1 MILLI
6 ALAAGL
12 AAGVVLARWRGH
24 SYQPPE
30 LRVSWLAFL
39 AFLPQFILLYL
50 PYFRIRVSDQVSA
63 VCLLASLLI
72 FLGFAWVNRGL
83 PGMSILLIGL
93 ALNLTVMAA
102 NGGFMP
108 ISPQTAGQLVPE
120 GALLDFQSGD
130 RFGIKDI
137 YLPPLDTRFEWLADR
152 FLTPAWFSYRAA
164 FSLGDVFIAIGAFGL
179 LAWTGLP
186 EKNNRGISQ

>member
-30 LRVSWLAFL
+30 LRISWLAFL

-93 ALNLTVMAA
+93 ALNLMVMAA

-108 ISPQTAGQLVPE
+108 ISPHTAGQLVPD

-130 RFGIKDI
+130 RFGVKDI

>member
-30 LRVSWLAFL
+30 LRISWLAFL

-108 ISPQTAGQLVPE
+108 ISPQTASQLVPD

-130 RFGIKDI
+130 RFGVKDI

>member
-63 VCLLASLLI
+63 ACLLASLLI

-108 ISPQTAGQLVPE
+108 ISPQTASQLVPD

-130 RFGIKDI
+130 RFGVKDI
-137 YLPPLDTRFEWLADR
+137 YLPPLETRFEWLADR

>member
-30 LRVSWLAFL
+30 LRISWLAFL

-108 ISPQTAGQLVPE
+108 ISPQTAGQLVPD

-130 RFGIKDI
+130 RFGVKDI
-137 YLPPLDTRFEWLADR
+137 YLPPLETRFEWLADR

>member
-30 LRVSWLAFL
+30 LRISWLAFL

-72 FLGFAWVNRGL
+72 FLGFSWVNRGL

-108 ISPQTAGQLVPE
+108 ISPHTAGQLVPD

-130 RFGIKDI
+130 RFGVKDI
-137 YLPPLDTRFEWLADR
+137 YLPPLETRFEWLADR
-152 FLTPAWFSYRAA
+152 FLTPSWFSYRAA

>member
-108 ISPQTAGQLVPE
+108 ISPHTAGQLVPD

-130 RFGIKDI
+130 RFGVKDI

>member
-30 LRVSWLAFL
+30 LRISWLAFL

-72 FLGFAWVNRGL
+72 FLGFAWVNRSL

-108 ISPQTAGQLVPE
+108 ISPQTAGQLVPD

-130 RFGIKDI
+130 RFGVKDI

>member
-12 AAGVVLARWRGH
+12 AVGVVLARWRGH

-30 LRVSWLAFL
+30 LRASWLAFL
-39 AFLPQFILLYL
+39 AFLPQFVLLYL
-50 PYFRIRVSDQVSA
+50 PYFRVRVSDRGSA
-63 VCLLASLLI
+63 ACLLISLLV
-72 FLGFAWVNRGL
+72 FVGFAWVNRSL

-108 ISPQTAGQLVPE
+108 ISPQTAGQLVPD
-120 GALLDFQSGD
+120 GALLDFQFGD
-130 RFGIKDI
+130 RFGVKDI
-137 YLPPLDTRFEWLADR
+137 YLPLLETRFEWLADR

-164 FSLGDVFIAIGAFGL
+164 FSLGDIFIAIGAFGL
-179 LAWTGLP
+179 LAWTGQP
-186 EKNNRGISQ
+186 NKNK

>member
-12 AAGVVLARWRGH
+12 AAGVALACWRGH

-30 LRVSWLAFL
+30 LRFSWLAFL

-63 VCLLASLLI
+63 ACLLASLLI

-108 ISPQTAGQLVPE
+108 ISPQTAGQLVPD

-130 RFGIKDI
+130 RFGVKDI
-137 YLPPLDTRFEWLADR
+137 YLPPLETRFEWLADR

>member
-1 MILLI
+1 VILLI
-6 ALAAGL
+6 ALVAGL
-12 AAGVVLARWRGH
+12 AVGVALARWRGH

-30 LRVSWLAFL
+30 LRVGWLAFL

-72 FLGFAWVNRGL
+72 FLGFAWINRGL

-93 ALNLTVMAA
+93 VLNLTVMAA

>member
-24 SYQPPE
+24 SYQSPE
-30 LRVSWLAFL
+30 LRVIWLAFL

-63 VCLLASLLI
+63 ACLLASLLI

-108 ISPQTAGQLVPE
+108 ISPQTAGQLVPDD
-120 GALLDFQSGD
+120 ALLDFQSGD
-130 RFGIKDI
+130 RFGVKDI
-137 YLPPLDTRFEWLADR
+137 YLPPLETRFEWLADR

>member
-12 AAGVVLARWRGH
+12 AAGVVLARWRGQ

-30 LRVSWLAFL
+30 LRASWLAFL
-39 AFLPQFILLYL
+39 AFLPQLVLLYL
-50 PYFRIRVSDQVSA
+50 PNFRVRVSDRVSA
-63 VCLLASLLI
+63 ACLLISLLV
-72 FLGFAWVNRGL
+72 FVGFAWVNRGL

-108 ISPQTAGQLVPE
+108 ISPQTAGQLVPD

-130 RFGIKDI
+130 RFGVKDI
-137 YLPPLDTRFEWLADR
+137 YLPPLETRFEWLADR
-152 FLTPAWFSYRAA
+152 FLTPARFSYRAA

>member
-50 PYFRIRVSDQVSA
+50 PYFRIRVSDRVSA
-63 VCLLASLLI
+63 ACLLISLLV
-72 FLGFAWVNRGL
+72 FVGFAWVNRSL
-83 PGMSILLIGL
+83 PGMRILLIGL

-108 ISPQTAGQLVPE
+108 ISPQTAGQLVPD
-120 GALLDFQSGD
+120 GTLLDFQSGD
-130 RFGIKDI
+130 RFGVKDI
-137 YLPPLDTRFEWLADR
+137 YLPPLETRFEWLADR

>member
-30 LRVSWLAFL
+30 LRISWLAFL

-72 FLGFAWVNRGL
+72 FLGFAWVNRSL

-108 ISPQTAGQLVPE
+108 ISPQTAGQLVPD

-137 YLPPLDTRFEWLADR
+137 YLPPLETRFEWLADR

>member
-12 AAGVVLARWRGH
+12 AAGVALARWRGH

-108 ISPQTAGQLVPE
+108 ISPQTAGQLVPD

-130 RFGIKDI
+130 RFGVKDI
-137 YLPPLDTRFEWLADR
+137 YLPPLETRFEWLADR

>member
-1 MILLI
+1 VILLI

-12 AAGVVLARWRGH
+12 AAGVALARWRGH

-30 LRVSWLAFL
+30 LRFSWLAFL

-72 FLGFAWVNRGL
+72 FLGFAWVNRSL

-108 ISPQTAGQLVPE
+108 ISPQIAGQLVPD

-186 EKNNRGISQ
+186 EKNHRGISQ

>member
-30 LRVSWLAFL
+30 LRISWLAFL

-108 ISPQTAGQLVPE
+108 ISPHTAGQLVPD

-130 RFGIKDI
+130 RFGVKDI

>member
-30 LRVSWLAFL
+30 LRVSWLVFL
-39 AFLPQFILLYL
+39 AFLPQFVLLYL
-50 PYFRIRVSDQVSA
+50 PYFRVRVSDRGSA
-63 VCLLASLLI
+63 ACLLISLLV
-72 FLGFAWVNRGL
+72 FVGFAWVNRSL

-108 ISPQTAGQLVPE
+108 ISPQTAGQLVPD

-130 RFGIKDI
+130 RFGVKDI
-137 YLPPLDTRFEWLADR
+137 YLPLLETRFEWLADR

-179 LAWTGLP
+179 LAWTGQP
-186 EKNNRGISQ
+186 NKNK

>member
-30 LRVSWLAFL
+30 LRASWLAFL
-39 AFLPQFILLYL
+39 AFLPQLVLLYL
-50 PYFRIRVSDQVSA
+50 PNFRVRVSDRVSA
-63 VCLLASLLI
+63 ACLLISLLI
-72 FLGFAWVNRGL
+72 FLGFAWVNRSL

-108 ISPQTAGQLVPE
+108 ISPQTAGQLVPD

-130 RFGIKDI
+130 RFGVKDI
-137 YLPPLDTRFEWLADR
+137 YLPPLETRFEWLADR
-152 FLTPAWFSYRAA
+152 FLTPARFSYRAA

>member
-30 LRVSWLAFL
+30 LRASWLAFL
-39 AFLPQFILLYL
+39 AFLPQLVLLYL
-50 PYFRIRVSDQVSA
+50 PNFRVRVSDRVSA
-63 VCLLASLLI
+63 ACLLISLLV
-72 FLGFAWVNRGL
+72 FVGFAWVNRSL
-83 PGMSILLIGL
+83 PGMRILLIGL

-108 ISPQTAGQLVPE
+108 ISPQTAGQLVPD

-130 RFGIKDI
+130 RFGVKDI
-137 YLPPLDTRFEWLADR
+137 YLPPLETRFEWLADR
-152 FLTPAWFSYRAA
+152 FLTPARFSYRAA

>member
-108 ISPQTAGQLVPE
+108 ISPQTAGQLVPD

-130 RFGIKDI
+130 RFGVKDI

>member
-6 ALAAGL
+6 ALAAGV

-108 ISPQTAGQLVPE
+108 ISPQTAGQLVPD

-130 RFGIKDI
+130 RFGVKDI
-137 YLPPLDTRFEWLADR
+137 YLPPLETRFEWLADR

>member
-108 ISPQTAGQLVPE
+108 ISPQIAGQLVPD

-130 RFGIKDI
+130 QFGVKDI
-137 YLPPLDTRFEWLADR
+137 YLPPLETRFEWLADR

>member
-12 AAGVVLARWRGH
+12 AAGVALARWRGH

-30 LRVSWLAFL
+30 LRFSWLAFL

-130 RFGIKDI
+130 RFGVKDI
-137 YLPPLDTRFEWLADR
+137 YLPPLETRFEWLADR

>member
-30 LRVSWLAFL
+30 LRASWLAFL
-39 AFLPQFILLYL
+39 AFLPQLVLLYL
-50 PYFRIRVSDQVSA
+50 PNFRVRVSDRVSA
-63 VCLLASLLI
+63 ACLLISLLV
-72 FLGFAWVNRGL
+72 FVGFAWVNRSL

-108 ISPQTAGQLVPE
+108 ISPQTAGQLVPD

-130 RFGIKDI
+130 RFGVKDI
-137 YLPPLDTRFEWLADR
+137 YLPPLETRFEWLADR
-152 FLTPAWFSYRAA
+152 FLTPARFSYRAA

>member
-72 FLGFAWVNRGL
+72 FLGFAWVNRSL

-108 ISPQTAGQLVPE
+108 ISPQTAGQLVPD

-137 YLPPLDTRFEWLADR
+137 YLPPLETRFEWLADR

>member
-72 FLGFAWVNRGL
+72 FLGFAWVNRSL

-108 ISPQTAGQLVPE
+108 ISPQTAGQLVPD

-130 RFGIKDI
+130 RFGVKDI

>member
-30 LRVSWLAFL
+30 LRFSWLAFL

-72 FLGFAWVNRGL
+72 FLGFAWVNRSL

-108 ISPQTAGQLVPE
+108 ISPQIAGQLVPD

-130 RFGIKDI
+130 RFGVKDI
-137 YLPPLDTRFEWLADR
+137 YLPPLETRFEWLADR

>member
-50 PYFRIRVSDQVSA
+50 PYFRIRISDQVSA

-108 ISPQTAGQLVPE
+108 ISPQTAGQLVPD

-130 RFGIKDI
+130 RFGVKDI
-137 YLPPLDTRFEWLADR
+137 YLPPLETRFEWLADR
-152 FLTPAWFSYRAA
+152 FLTPARFSYRAA

>member
-108 ISPQTAGQLVPE
+108 ISPQTAGQLVPD

-137 YLPPLDTRFEWLADR
+137 YLPPLDARFEWLADR
-152 FLTPAWFSYRAA
+152 FLTPASFSYRAA
-164 FSLGDVFIAIGAFGL
+164 FSVGDVFIAIGAFGL